1 MSLECRYDD
10 DADNENGGGNEWE
23 SAWMHYNLT
32 AADNGSTAESPGNNN
47 NNNTTI
53 PTLFTMAEVR
63 KHNSEDDLWMV
74 LENKVYDFTDFAPIH
89 PGGPGY
95 LTMNAGMDATDPFQ
109 AVHYGVYARAETAE
123 YYIGDLDISS
133 RDEWVFEMSR
143 PLITDSTTTDAQ
155 FVEGSSVDFGFSF
168 WVSEREFCH
177 LEITS
182 LFVSPLH
189 EC

>member
-74 LENKVYDFTDFAPIH
+74 LENKVYDLTDFAPIH

-168 WVSEREFCH
+168 WVSEQASERASDCVCLCFS
-177 LEITS
+177 S
-182 LFVSPLH
+182 LIN
-189 EC
+189 